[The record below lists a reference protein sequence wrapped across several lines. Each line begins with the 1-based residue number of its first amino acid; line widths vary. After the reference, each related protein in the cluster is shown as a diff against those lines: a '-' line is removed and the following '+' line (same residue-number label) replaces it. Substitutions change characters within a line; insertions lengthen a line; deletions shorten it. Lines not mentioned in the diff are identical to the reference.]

1 MDESQAE
8 RRRYRQR
15 RFNDGTG
22 GESERCLA
30 LWFVARSDM
39 TEQRPPPSTNTP
51 VPIDLATL
59 QPPRDVNIFLHL
71 LEHANFER
79 SELQAIRDA
88 AAARLATSTE
98 RASLLAARAE
108 LIANQ
113 RALWKQ
119 EVFGA
124 NVPTVARFRRYLR
137 ALTTQTALTF
147 DDRREIVSAVNY
159 WRRQLKVNLFYQN
172 IPCVLGTTSPSG
184 NEGGFRL
191 RRTGVNA
198 SNIYA
203 RTSFPSLEVKRS
215 SRGQ

>member
-1 MDESQAE
+1 M
-8 RRRYRQR
+8 
-15 RFNDGTG
+15 
-22 GESERCLA
+22 
-30 LWFVARSDM
+30 W
-39 TEQRPPPSTNTP
+39 
-51 VPIDLATL
+51 L
-59 QPPRDVNIFLHL
+59 QL
-71 LEHANFER
+71 LEHANFDQ
-79 SELQAIRDA
+79 SELHAIRDA
-88 AAARLATSTE
+88 AAARLATSAE

-137 ALTTQTALTF
+137 SLTTHTGLTF

-159 WRRQLKVNLFYQN
+159 WRRQLKVDLFYQN
-172 IPCVLGTTSPSG
+172 TSCVLGTTSPSG